1 MYFLKNRLYFLL
13 VAGVL
18 FQTGCTPKKENLP
31 VVPFDLIRFEQLF
44 YNGSEASLEELQ
56 KTFPYFFPSETPLKV
71 WVQKQND
78 SLQRAL
84 FNATK
89 VVKTDDLNQDLQKLL
104 GRFRSIF
111 PDTSTP
117 KKIFTLIS
125 DVDYENKVIDAD
137 SLLLISVDVFLG
149 QEHPLYEGIPLY
161 IRQNMSPK
169 QMMPQVAEAI
179 SFKKIPVERERSFL
193 AHMIYHGKMHWLKHQ
208 LLPDLETEV
217 ILGFN
222 SQQLSWSEDNEKK
235 IWNYFIA
242 NELLFSTQS
251 DLLNRFIRPAPF
263 SKFYLD
269 IDYDSPGRIGQ
280 WLGMQIVMSYAK
292 NTNKTVEEI
301 INTPY
306 MDLYRA
312 SKYKPRR

>member
-1 MYFLKNRLYFLL
+1 ML
-13 VAGVL
+13 V
-18 FQTGCTPKKENLP
+18 
-31 VVPFDLIRFEQLF
+31 
-44 YNGSEASLEELQ
+44 LEELQ
-56 KTFPYFFPSETPLKV
+56 KTYPYFFPSETPLEV

-89 VVKTDDLNQDLQKLL
+89 IVKTDDLNQDLQKLL

-111 PDTSTP
+111 PDTPTP

-125 DVDYENKVIDAD
+125 DVDYENKVINAD

-149 QEHPLYEGIPLY
+149 EEHPLYEGIPLY

-169 QMMPQVAEAI
+169 QMMPQIAEAI
-179 SFKKIPVERERSFL
+179 SIKKIPVERERSFL
-193 AHMIYHGKMHWLKHQ
+193 AHMIYNGKKHWLKHQ
-208 LLPDLETEV
+208 LLPNLETED
-217 ILGFN
+217 ILGF
-222 SQQLSWSEDNEKK
+222 SAQQLSWSEDNEKK

-251 DLLNRFIRPAPF
+251 ELLSRFIRPAPF